1 LNLWT
6 ERTISPSVLN
16 VPGMSKGSAGF
27 NPGRRS
33 FLHNLG
39 RAMSWHR
46 RKLAVVAAIAAILTA
61 VAAAAPTGPPTLRV
75 VRATGQLA
83 SGSVVSASD
92 VEVDEVVEAA
102 LPRGALSDPAAII
115 GSRLVGP
122 VADNQV
128 LTGLDVVTGPAA
140 AGAGHV
146 VAPLRLADPDLGEL
160 VRPGALIDVIAA
172 DPEGGT
178 ARVIATA
185 VRVLTVPPPPRE
197 DDRTRSAEN
206 GVLVLVDVDAKTATL
221 LAEAAASSRISI
233 VLRL

>member
-1 LNLWT
+1 LSLWT
-6 ERTISPSVLN
+6 ECTISASVLS
-16 VPGMSKGSAGF
+16 VPGMSKVSAGF
-27 NPGRRS
+27 TPGRRS

-46 RKLAVVAAIAAILTA
+46 RKLAVIAAIAAVLTA

-92 VEVDEVVEAA
+92 VEVAEVVEAA
-102 LPRGALSDPAAII
+102 LPRGALSDPAGVI

-122 VADNQV
+122 VADHQV
-128 LTGLDVVTGPAA
+128 LTGLDVVTVPAV

-146 VAPLRLADPDLGEL
+146 IAPLRLADPDLAEL
-160 VRPGALIDVIAA
+160 VHPGALIDVIAA
-172 DPEGGT
+172 DPEGGG

-185 VRVLTVPPPPRE
+185 VRVLTVPPLPRE
-197 DDRTRSAEN
+197 DDRMRSAEN
-206 GVLVLVDVDAKTATL
+206 GVLLLVDVDPKTATL
-221 LAEAAASSRISI
+221 LAQAAASSRISM

>member
-1 LNLWT
+1 
-6 ERTISPSVLN
+6 
-16 VPGMSKGSAGF
+16 MSKGSAGF

-33 FLHNLG
+33 FLRNLG

-61 VAAAAPTGPPTLRV
+61 VAAAAPAGPPTLRV

-92 VEVDEVVEAA
+92 VEVAEVVEAA
-102 LPRGALSDPAAII
+102 LPRGALSDPAAVI

-122 VADNQV
+122 VAGNQV
-128 LTGLDVVTGPAA
+128 LTKLDVVDGPEAT
-140 AGAGHV
+140 GAGHV
-146 VAPLRLADPDLGEL
+146 IAPLRLADPDFGAL
-160 VRPGALIDVIAA
+160 VRPGALIDVIAT
-172 DPEGGT
+172 DPEGGG

-185 VRVLTVPPPPRE
+185 VRVLTVPPPPSE
-197 DDRTRSAEN
+197 DDRMRSADN
-206 GVLVLVDVDAKTATL
+206 GVLVLVDVDPKTATL
-221 LAEAAASSRISI
+221 LAQAAAGSKISI